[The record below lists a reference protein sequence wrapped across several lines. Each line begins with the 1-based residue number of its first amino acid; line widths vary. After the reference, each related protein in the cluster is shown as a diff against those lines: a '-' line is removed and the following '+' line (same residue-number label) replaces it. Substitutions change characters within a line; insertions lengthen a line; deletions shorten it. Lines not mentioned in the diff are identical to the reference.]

1 MDRVFPE
8 YQHIFSD
15 MFGKTSTE
23 LLNKAVTPEE
33 LLTIDTNE
41 LCELLRK
48 NSRGRFGEAKA
59 EELRSA
65 ARRSFGITI
74 GTAAFSMQLRQL
86 LEMIALSTG
95 LYMLV
100 LYNMPTGVFI
110 LIYKSYR
117 IIKNTTK
124 TDVTNSHGK
133 RST

>member
-33 LLTIDTNE
+33 LLTIDTN
-41 LCELLRK
+41 ELLRK

-86 LEMIALSTG
+86 LEMIALSTV
-95 LYMLV
+95 LYMFV